1 MTDMLIKPGVACG
14 LLRWTDATGHQGE
27 RYLRENEQ
35 VTIGRGLGND
45 IPLDSRRVS
54 RRHLVIEWREGRFWA
69 VDQNST
75 NGSRLN
81 DHPLGEPAEL
91 IDGDKIFLGNVEM
104 TYYAIEAGSIPDGK
118 VQESIETAL
127 RPPSMDAGAS
137 SGSTSKLVPDETT
150 PPENATGEKTM
161 MDDMTGM
168 SMEALQHVAASRS
181 TAEEEPVRM
190 PRLLVTAGPD
200 AGLDVRLNADSIVI
214 GRATADLSYD
224 ISLRDRR
231 VSRPH
236 AQLERNEES
245 YLLTDLESTN
255 GTYVNGRRIV
265 GSAMLSDG
273 DLITI
278 GESMILFRLFR

>member
-14 LLRWTDATGHQGE
+14 LLRWTDVNGHQGE

-45 IPLDSRRVS
+45 VPLESRRVS
-54 RRHLVIEWREGRFWA
+54 RRHLVVEWREGRFWA

-81 DHPLGEPAEL
+81 DHPLLEPAEL
-91 IDGDKIFLGNVEM
+91 IDGDKLFLGNVEI
-104 TYYAIEAGSIPDGK
+104 TYYAVEAGSIPDAK
-118 VQESIETAL
+118 VQESIEAAL

-137 SGSTSKLVPDETT
+137 SGSTSKLVPDDTA
-150 PPENATGEKTM
+150 PPGKAIGEQTM
-161 MDDMTGM
+161 MDDLTGM
-168 SMEALQHVAASRS
+168 SMEALQQVAASRL
-181 TAEEEPVRM
+181 TVDEGQVRM

-236 AQLERNEES
+236 AQLERSDES

-255 GTYVNGRRIV
+255 GTYLNGRRIV
-265 GSAMLSDG
+265 GSAMLADG

-278 GESMILFRLFR
+278 GETMILFRLFR